1 MNPQTALPTSTFW
14 KGKSVLV
21 TGHTGFKGSWLSLW
35 LAQLEAIV
43 NGYALPPENR
53 NSLFKLISDDD
64 ILSSSHLQDVRDLPG
79 LLQVMRSC
87 QPEIVFHLAA
97 QALVRESYLNPV
109 DTFSTNVMGTVNL
122 LEAVGQ
128 IDSVRAVVIVTTDKC
143 YENKEWP
150 WPYRENDA
158 LGGHDPY
165 SASKACA
172 EIITQSW
179 QSSQHSHQGGE
190 GQASFVASARAGNVI
205 GGGDWSADRL
215 VPDVL
220 SCIEARRP
228 ISLRNPSAVRP
239 WQHVLDPLAGYLLL
253 AEKLYEEGE
262 RWEGA
267 WNFGPAETGNET
279 VSKVVET
286 LLHAMQSDCCWQTD
300 CGAHPTE
307 TQLLRLDC
315 SKARQQLQ
323 WTPRWTLAQAIDEVA
338 GWHRA
343 WLNNSDMRQYSRES
357 IQRYMNERQESAR

>member
-1 MNPQTALPTSTFW
+1 MNAQTASTTNSFW
-14 KGKSVLV
+14 QGKSVFV

-35 LAQLEAIV
+35 LAHMGARV
-43 NGYALPPENR
+43 NGYALPPESG
-53 NSLFKLISDDD
+53 NSLFKLIASDDT
-64 ILSSSHLQDVRDLPG
+64 LSSSHLQDIRDLPN
-79 LLQVMRSC
+79 LLQTMRTC
-87 QPEIVFHLAA
+87 KPEIVFHLAA

-109 DTFSTNVMGTVNL
+109 DTFNTNVMGTVNL
-122 LEAVGQ
+122 LEAVRQ
-128 IDSVRAVVIVTTDKC
+128 TDSVRAVVVVTTDKC
-143 YENKEWP
+143 YENREWP

-172 EIITQSW
+172 EIVTRSW
-179 QSSQHSHQGGE
+179 QSLKSLQSGGDAR
-190 GQASFVASARAGNVI
+190 ASVVATARAGNVI
-205 GGGDWSADRL
+205 GGGDWSSDRL

-228 ISLRNPSAVRP
+228 VPLRNPAAVRP

-253 AEKLYEEGE
+253 AERLYEEGE

-286 LLHAMQSDCCWQTD
+286 LIHAMQSDCVWQTD
-300 CGAHPTE
+300 GSAHPAE

-315 SKARQQLQ
+315 SKARQQLK
-323 WTPRWTLAQAIDEVA
+323 WAPRWTLTQAINEVA

-343 WLNNSDMRQYSRES
+343 WLNNDDMRQYTHES
-357 IQRYMNERQESAR
+357 IRRYIEES